1 MFCKGLIQLRKSAL
15 PLAMAVAILAGTS
28 IALTSTTAAAAT
40 SASSSSG
47 VWPGVGKI
55 CEPGPGGASSVRGV
69 GAKTINIAVEN
80 DASNTIVPG
89 LEVEFTQQ
97 ATAFADWC
105 NAAGGINGRKIVV
118 DNRDAALFN
127 VASQMTS
134 ACESDFMAVGGG
146 YAIDSAGVPIREKC
160 GMGQISAYVPSSAA
174 AMATLQVDPGGANT
188 DSITAGW
195 FGALTK
201 AYPKA
206 VKVAGM
212 GSDDTPSDVQPE
224 TKSEFAA
231 EAQGWKVVDFLL
243 PPTSVEDWAPYV
255 EQYQQKGV
263 TALWPADTSGYFT
276 PFAQAMT
283 TAGYHPAFVLLAEN
297 FADAS
302 TEQAVVANPSLPPI
316 YAETQWWPLAQAS
329 QNPSTE
335 ELVTTMH
342 KYSKGDA
349 IDFDDEI
356 SAESWL
362 LWAKA
367 ATACGAALTVTCVLN
382 HAAATKNWDAGGI
395 QAPIAKLTLSNED
408 PQPSPCFA
416 ILQFTK
422 KGIIYDKKITGPTQS
437 IWNCNPK
444 NVIQLTA
451 AQQAQIAAI

>member
-1 MFCKGLIQLRKSAL
+1 MNCKGLRKLQKSAL
-15 PLAMAVAILAGTS
+15 PLAMATMMIAGTS
-28 IALTSTTAAAAT
+28 IALSSTTAGGAT
-40 SASSSSG
+40 SATSSKG

-55 CEPGPGGASSVRGV
+55 CEPGAGGASSVRGV
-69 GAKTINIAVEN
+69 GNNTIKIAVEN

-89 LEVEFTQQ
+89 LEAEFIQQ

-105 NAAGGINGRKIVV
+105 NAAGGINGRKIVL

-127 VASQMTS
+127 AGSEMTA
-134 ACESDFMAVGGG
+134 ACQTDFMAVGGG
-146 YAIDSAGVPIREKC
+146 FAIDLPAVPIREKC
-160 GMGQISAYVPSSAA
+160 GLGQISAYVPSIQG
-174 AMATLQVDPGGANT
+174 AMASDQVDPGGTNT

-195 FGALTK
+195 YGALTK

-224 TKSEFAA
+224 TKDEFAA
-231 EAQGWKVVDFLL
+231 QAQGWKVNAFLL
-243 PPTSVEDWAPYV
+243 PPTSVENWAPYV
-255 EQYQQKGV
+255 EQYQQKGDM
-263 TALWPADTSGYFT
+263 ALWPADTANFT

-283 TAGYHPAFVLLAEN
+283 TAGYHPAFVVLGTQ
-297 FADAS
+297 FANS
-302 TEQAVVANPSLPPI
+302 PTEQAVLANPTLPPV
-316 YAETQWWPLAQAS
+316 YVETQWWPLSLAS

-342 KYSKGDA
+342 KYSKGDT

-367 ATACGAALTVTCVLN
+367 ATACGASLTVTCVLN
-382 HAAATKNWDAGGI
+382 HAAATTNWDAGGI
-395 QAPIAKLTLSNED
+395 QAPIAKLTLSNEN
-408 PQPSPCFA
+408 PQPTPCFA
-416 ILQFTK
+416 LMQFTK
-422 KGIIYDKKITGPTQS
+422 KGITYDKKLTGPTES

-444 NVIQLTA
+444 NVVHLTA
-451 AQQAQIAAI
+451 AQIAQLNAI

>member
-1 MFCKGLIQLRKSAL
+1 M
-15 PLAMAVAILAGTS
+15 
-28 IALTSTTAAAAT
+28 
-40 SASSSSG
+40 
-47 VWPGVGKI
+47 
-55 CEPGPGGASSVRGV
+55 
-69 GAKTINIAVEN
+69 
-80 DASNTIVPG
+80 
-89 LEVEFTQQ
+89 
-97 ATAFADWC
+97 
-105 NAAGGINGRKIVV
+105 
-118 DNRDAALFN
+118 
-127 VASQMTS
+127 
-134 ACESDFMAVGGG
+134 
-146 YAIDSAGVPIREKC
+146 
-160 GMGQISAYVPSSAA
+160 
-174 AMATLQVDPGGANT
+174 
-188 DSITAGW
+188 
-195 FGALTK
+195 TK

-395 QAPIAKLTLSNED
+395 QAPIAKLTLSNEN

-416 ILQFTK
+416 MLQFTK
-422 KGIIYDKKITGPTQS
+422 KGIIYDKKLTGPTQS